1 MNALRVSIVVPVL
14 NEIALIAPFLRQL
27 RKRAPAAE
35 IIVADG
41 GSSDGTADAAR
52 DLCDRLVEAP
62 RSRARQLNAGAAVAT
77 GAIFLF
83 LHVDAEIPPEAI
95 SEIER
100 AIQGG
105 GAVGGYFRVRLP
117 RDRCVYRLTDS
128 FAHYAGFVL
137 RIRCGDHG
145 FFCRRDVFEVLGG
158 FLETPLMEDV
168 EFYRALRRRGRVVA
182 LAARLKLSPRRY
194 EKVGATRLTLA
205 YGLIAMLYALG
216 VPLKVLAGIYRRTCQ
231 PNE

>member
-1 MNALRVSIVVPVL
+1 MNAPRVSIVVPVL
-14 NEIALIAPFLRQL
+14 NEIGLIAAFLREL

-41 GSSDGTADAAR
+41 GSNDGTVAAAR

-62 RSRARQLNAGAAVAT
+62 PSRARQLNAGAAVAT
-77 GAIFLF
+77 GEVFLF
-83 LHVDAEIPPEAI
+83 LHVDAEIPAEAI
-95 SEIER
+95 SEIAR
-100 AIQGG
+100 AIEG
-105 GAVGGYFRVRLP
+105 GAVGGYFRIRLP
-117 RDRCVYRLTDS
+117 DDRLVYRLTDS
-128 FAHYAGFVL
+128 FAHYAGFIL

-145 FFCRRDVFEVLGG
+145 FFCRRDVFDAIGG
-158 FLETPLMEDV
+158 FPETPLMEDV

-182 LAARLKLSPRRY
+182 LSARLRLSPRRY

-216 VPLKVLAGIYRRTCQ
+216 VPLTVLARIYRRTCQ